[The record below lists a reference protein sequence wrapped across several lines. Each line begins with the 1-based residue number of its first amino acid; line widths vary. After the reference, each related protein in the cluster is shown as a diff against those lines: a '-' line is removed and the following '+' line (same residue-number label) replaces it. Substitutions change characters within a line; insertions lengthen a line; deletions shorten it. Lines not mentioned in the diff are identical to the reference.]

1 MNRKK
6 KPDFQLTAAA
16 VLLGSILALSLL
28 APWLAPW
35 NPNATDMQVRLQG
48 PSPDHPLGT
57 DALGRDLLS
66 RALWGGRASILLALG
81 ATLLSMSLGG
91 LAGLAAGWFGGPV
104 DWCLTVLSNIF
115 QGLPGT
121 CLMVAIA
128 GTLGP
133 GVRSLLLALVLT
145 SWAGFSRVVRTE
157 TLRIREEAYME
168 GLRSL
173 GAGPLRLILGH
184 ALPHLAA
191 SLAVLFATRAG
202 RCVLSIASLSYL
214 GLGISPPTPDWSV
227 MIRDARLNYRS
238 APHLILVPGLCIFLL
253 LLGLNLL
260 GDALRE
266 RLDVRTGEAREW

>member
-1 MNRKK
+1 MKRKK
-6 KPDFQLTAAA
+6 KPDLQLTAAA
-16 VLLGSILALSLL
+16 VLLGSILVLSLL

-35 NPNATDMQVRLQG
+35 DPNATDMQVRLQG

-184 ALPHLAA
+184 ALPQLAA
-191 SLAVLFATRAG
+191 GLAVLFATRAG